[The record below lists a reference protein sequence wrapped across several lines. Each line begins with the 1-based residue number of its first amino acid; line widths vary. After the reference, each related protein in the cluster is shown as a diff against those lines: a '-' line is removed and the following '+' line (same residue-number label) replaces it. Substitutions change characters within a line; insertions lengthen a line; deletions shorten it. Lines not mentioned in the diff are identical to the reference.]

1 MVYDCFTNLLYS
13 LVLSTTLTYLLFKW
27 PIEIGGFTF
36 LEIGDVPLRKLKDL
50 FTWPYTGTSISSSN
64 TNRMDSRDAS
74 CSSSTA
80 FFCDKKAGKQHAT
93 VNWWDYK
100 IFIDVDLLM

>member
-50 FTWPYTGTSISSSN
+50 FTWP
-64 TNRMDSRDAS
+64 
-74 CSSSTA
+74 
-80 FFCDKKAGKQHAT
+80 
-93 VNWWDYK
+93 
-100 IFIDVDLLM
+100 